1 MLISNTA
8 ANLAG
13 QLLYPLLALVLVPFY
28 LRHLG
33 LEGYGLVGLMS
44 LVVSLLAVFSRGLG
58 SAVQRE
64 IGRRS
69 GTAAATTLRQLLRS
83 VEVLYWGLA
92 AGLALLLAA
101 AAFTIGPRW
110 VQAQQLSLE
119 TVTTCLVLL
128 AVRVAVAFPH
138 SVYQSVFVGAE
149 RQVLGNALNAA
160 IALTSATCSVA
171 SVLVFQSVV
180 AVYASEVVVAAV
192 YVFVLRAFAFS
203 VLPAAPAAFD
213 RGEVRALMGISAA
226 LVWTNGVGLL
236 LSNLDRLIVSALM
249 PVAALAVYTMAV
261 MGGRLVTLFS
271 NPFLQAS
278 FPRMCQV
285 TQNGSP
291 EDQARDVLR
300 NAAVLVVV
308 AASFGLP
315 LAAFSAEVLTFWV
328 RDPALVAA
336 TAPIMS
342 IYTAA
347 CLLLAFASVFYQWQT
362 ATGRVGVQVTFNGIA
377 LLWFPLLL
385 WILTQRMGLTGAATA
400 WAIYGALALVSNV
413 WATYGR
419 DRLPATTGLAYLR
432 MTAFAL
438 APAILF
444 TAISRLAA
452 DAWFAHSL
460 VARAACAS
468 GAGLCGGLAAAGVV
482 LPQLH
487 RGPRPPPLAA
497 HVTAPES
504 IEPLTR

>member
-1 MLISNTA
+1 M
-8 ANLAG
+8 
-13 QLLYPLLALVLVPFY
+13 PFY

-160 IALTSATCSVA
+160 IALTSATCGVA

-300 NAAVLVVV
+300 NAAVLVVI

-315 LAAFSAEVLTFWV
+315 LAAFAAEVLTFWV

-385 WILTQRMGLTGAATA
+385 WILTQRMGPHRRGNRVGDLRRAGPGVERVGDLRPRPTARHDRVGLSPHDRLRAGAGDPLHGDQPSCSRRLVCALARRTRGVRIGRRIVRRSRGCWRRPAATPSGAA
-400 WAIYGALALVSNV
+400 
-413 WATYGR
+413 
-419 DRLPATTGLAYLR
+419 
-432 MTAFAL
+432 
-438 APAILF
+438 
-444 TAISRLAA
+444 
-452 DAWFAHSL
+452 
-460 VARAACAS
+460 
-468 GAGLCGGLAAAGVV
+468 AAAA
-482 LPQLH
+482 
-487 RGPRPPPLAA
+487 RGARDCP
-497 HVTAPES
+497 
-504 IEPLTR
+504 

>member
-1 MLISNTA
+1 MLIRNTA

-28 LRHLG
+28 LRQLG
-33 LEGYGLVGLMS
+33 LEGYGLVALMS

-101 AAFTIGPRW
+101 AALTIGPRW
-110 VQAQQLSLE
+110 VQAQHVSPA

-128 AVRVAVAFPH
+128 AVRVAFSFPH

-149 RQVLGNALNAA
+149 RQVLGNVLNAVM
-160 IALTSATCSVA
+160 ALTSAACGVA

-180 AVYASEVVVAAV
+180 AVYASEVVVAALF
-192 YVFVLRAFAFS
+192 VFVLRAFSFS

-213 RGEVRALMGISAA
+213 LGEVRPLIGISAA
-226 LVWTNGVGLL
+226 LVWTNGIGLL
-236 LSNLDRLIVSALM
+236 LSNLDRLIVSALL

-285 TQNGSP
+285 AQNGSP

-300 NAAVLVVV
+300 NAAVLVVI
-308 AASFGLP
+308 AAMFALP

-328 RDPALVAA
+328 RDPGLVVAA
-336 TAPIMS
+336 APIMS

-362 ATGRVGVQVTFNGIA
+362 ATGRVSVQVTFNGIA
-377 LLWFPLLL
+377 LLWFPVLL
-385 WILTQRMGLTGAATA
+385 WILTQRLGLTGAATA
-400 WAIYGALALVSNV
+400 WAIYGGLALLSNV

-419 DRLPATTGLAYLR
+419 HGLPATTGFAYLR

-438 APAILF
+438 APAILC
-444 TAISRLAA
+444 TAIGRLAA

-468 GAGLCGGLAAAGVV
+468 AAGLCGGLAAARVV
-482 LPQLH
+482 LPQLYQ
-487 RGPRPPPLAA
+487 GPRPPALTSQ
-497 HVTAPES
+497 VTAPES